1 MEENRIDLTD
11 ISFDADNSDALSSEN
26 YQEENKEEAV
36 PVGENGRNDKNERE
50 EYEQLIKNRFKEFYA
65 EDTQRLI
72 NRRFRKYKIM
82 EERFKYIEES
92 LAEKEAKLLEKD
104 AKIAEF
110 DAFMRSE
117 TERIIKETEERILN
131 EIKAKKLR
139 PEENGA
145 VPRKENSRFDVSRLT
160 KNERATLAKRAAS
173 GEKIKF

>member
-1 MEENRIDLTD
+1 MEENRVEMND
-11 ISFDADNSDALSSEN
+11 ISLSASDADAATEEN
-26 YQEENKEEAV
+26 YEEEIEEDTD
-36 PVGENGRNDKNERE
+36 PVGENGRNERE
-50 EYEQLIKNRFKEFYA
+50 QYNMLIKNRFKDFYA

-160 KNERATLAKRAAS
+160 KNERATLARRAAS